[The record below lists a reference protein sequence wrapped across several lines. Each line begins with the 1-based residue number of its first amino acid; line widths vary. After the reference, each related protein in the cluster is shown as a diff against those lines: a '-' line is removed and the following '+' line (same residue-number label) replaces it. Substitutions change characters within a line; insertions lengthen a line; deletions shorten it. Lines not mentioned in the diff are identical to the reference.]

1 VQVTKEQMRLAMEL
15 KEALLEVYD
24 PEAVILF
31 GSLGRGDADEFS
43 DVDLLLVIETDR
55 DVEDLGKEVSG
66 YLDPLSKDKH
76 IIVRT
81 PRDFCR
87 QRDIPGTIVFS
98 AARNGKFLFDKKEW
112 RTRHAPADSYD
123 TRKQEVIL
131 RDYVQS
137 AYDFLA
143 RAESSLQKGNF
154 FRCRDFARFAAVRA
168 IKGLFVQHDIHPPRE
183 TDLVQ
188 LVNKA
193 GELAPGLVGHIGF
206 IRELNG
212 YRPGKAGTLEDRR
225 SRRMVGRTA
234 AFIRELA
241 RDLGDR
247 QQIFP
252 RV

>member
-1 VQVTKEQMRLAMEL
+1 MKREKMRLALEL

-24 PEAVILF
+24 PEAIILF

-55 DVEDLGKEVSG
+55 DVEDLSKEMSG
-66 YLDPLSKDKH
+66 YLDPLSKNKH
-76 IIVRT
+76 VIVRT

-98 AARNGKFLFDKKEW
+98 AARSGKFLFDKKGW
-112 RTRHAPADSYD
+112 RTRHEPTDSYE

-131 RDYVQS
+131 QDYVQS

-143 RAESSLQKGNF
+143 RAESSFQKRNF
-154 FRCRDFARFAAVRA
+154 FRCRDFTRFAAVRA

-183 TDLVQ
+183 TDLVR

-193 GELAPGLVGHIGF
+193 TELAPGLVRHIGF
-206 IRELNG
+206 MRELNG
-212 YRPGKAGTLEDRR
+212 YRPGKADTLEDLR
-225 SRRMVGRTA
+225 SRRMVERTA

-241 RDLGDR
+241 SDLGDR
-247 QQIFP
+247 QQTFS